1 MKINQLSLFLENKPG
16 HLKSACKALADAG
29 INILT
34 LSLADT
40 QQFGILRL
48 IVHDWQK
55 AKSVLEGAGGVVN
68 VTEVVA
74 TEVSDRPGGLAEVLD
89 IIDAGELNIEY
100 MYAFTFRRDDQA
112 VLVFR
117 FDDAD
122 GAVKTLQEAGVKVI
136 GSKELFNGET
146 K

>member
-16 HLKSACKALADAG
+16 HLRSACKALAGAG

-48 IVHDWQK
+48 IVKEWQK
-55 AKSVLEGAGGVVN
+55 AKSVLEEAGGVVK

-74 TEVSDRPGGLAEVLD
+74 TEVADKPGGMAQVLEV
-89 IIDAGELNIEY
+89 IDQAGLNIEY
-100 MYAFTFRRDDQA
+100 MYAFTFRRNDKA

-122 GAVKTLQEAGVKVI
+122 AAVSKLSAAGIKVI
-136 GSKELFNGET
+136 GSKELFEG